1 MWGRHEARASRE
13 LRGSHRPFAPDVT
26 AVGAFTHGRSLSGQL
41 AEARGCRWSFR
52 EAVEITNL
60 RSEEA
65 WAGWGAAPR
74 SLGRAG
80 HAFPAT
86 ALTKPG
92 GCGGRGAAALPG
104 AGPLTAPPT
113 ALLTQNLTERKTKDS
128 EHPSPHPWDARSPG
142 TTRVSHLSGSRT
154 ELPSANC
161 THTQHPRIVM
171 VGAHGA
177 GGGAQAQPS
186 KLEMSARI

>member
-13 LRGSHRPFAPDVT
+13 LRGSHWPFAPDVT

-92 GCGGRGAAALPG
+92 GCGGRGAAALG
-104 AGPLTAPPT
+104 A
-113 ALLTQNLTERKTKDS
+113 
-128 EHPSPHPWDARSPG
+128 
-142 TTRVSHLSGSRT
+142 

-161 THTQHPRIVM
+161 THAQHPRIVM

-186 KLEMSARI
+186 KLETSARI